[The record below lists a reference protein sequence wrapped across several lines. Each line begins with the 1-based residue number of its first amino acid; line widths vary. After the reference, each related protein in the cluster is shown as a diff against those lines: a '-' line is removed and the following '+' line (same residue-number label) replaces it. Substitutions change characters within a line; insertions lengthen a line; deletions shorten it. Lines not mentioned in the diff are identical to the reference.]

1 MLNIK
6 LETYNTEKMIKTKNI
21 NFFKSE
27 IGAAKTNKSVKKSRS
42 LGYILAFV

>member
-6 LETYNTEKMIKTKNI
+6 LETYNTEKMIKTKSI

-27 IGAAKTNKSVKKSRS
+27 IGAAKKNKSVKKCRS
-42 LGYILAFV
+42 LGDILAFV

>member
-6 LETYNTEKMIKTKNI
+6 LETNNTEKMIKTNSI

-27 IGAAKTNKSVKKSRS
+27 IGAAKAFKNREKK
-42 LGYILAFV
+42 LLITCII

>member
-6 LETYNTEKMIKTKNI
+6 LETNNTEKMIKTNSI

-27 IGAAKTNKSVKKSRS
+27 IGAAKSFKSVKIVEA
-42 LGYILAFV
+42 LETF